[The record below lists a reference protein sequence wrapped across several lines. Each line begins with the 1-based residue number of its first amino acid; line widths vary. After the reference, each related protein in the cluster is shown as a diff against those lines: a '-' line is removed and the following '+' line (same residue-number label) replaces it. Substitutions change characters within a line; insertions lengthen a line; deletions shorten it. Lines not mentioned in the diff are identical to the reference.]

1 MSVEQIDAYYK
12 IYELN
17 YSNKI
22 NDSFI
27 KGLISIYSGVVN
39 KVLPIDDVQT
49 LHEDLSNDYILTNEL
64 KNITGS
70 IAATCGK
77 LMSLF
82 SLTFITIRHIKVKP
96 KELDKELDNELVK
109 ELDKEH

>member
-1 MSVEQIDAYYK
+1 MQI
-12 IYELN
+12 
-17 YSNKI
+17 
-22 NDSFI
+22 
-27 KGLISIYSGVVN
+27 
-39 KVLPIDDVQT
+39 
-49 LHEDLSNDYILTNEL
+49 LHEDLSNDYILSNEL
-64 KNITGS
+64 KNVTGS

-96 KELDKELDNELVK
+96 KEHCKVLDKEHCK